1 MQNRSLSPNKEDFLC
16 VLRGL
21 RALCVGLFTIRDC
34 ARFLIISFSPTVRIA
49 GLLLLDLPSRKAGL
63 V

>member
-34 ARFLIISFSPTVRIA
+34 ARFLIISFSPTV
-49 GLLLLDLPSRKAGL
+49 
-63 V
+63 